1 MTNTRPKVFTGE
13 WFSRAIGT
21 MTWQKRAVA
30 SILIVLIIGIVVLTF
45 YIHLTFKDYW
55 SLDLSFENT
64 PQVKWYYEGDE
75 KPELASNA
83 IHGSQSVRLGQP
95 ALPAPKSSTS
105 RVYHEMVIPE
115 NYDRP
120 VLSFWYQI
128 CTNDSIHYSDFRAY
142 LITSTV
148 DIAGTE
154 PITAEVIKRDG
165 YRCCEDQDTAPLAGY
180 DLQWRTASYD
190 LTHLKGQTVTLVFE
204 TNNLDTE
211 YSLGIWTYVDYVQVV
226 DAGPLPAAGLHY
238 IYLPMTMRH
247 YSACDWLDEGSIC
260 DCPSGFSVLS
270 SAGQPT
276 PAPTPRPTR
285 PPTKV
290 PTPAPTPP

>member
-1 MTNTRPKVFTGE
+1 MANNRPGVFTRE
-13 WFSRAIGT
+13 WFSRAAG
-21 MTWQKRAVA
+21 MTTRQKRAIG
-30 SILIVLIIGIVVLTF
+30 ILIVLVFVTVIFVVYLLLTF
-45 YIHLTFKDYW
+45 ENCW
-55 SLDLSFENT
+55 SLDLSFEDT
-64 PQVKWYYEGDE
+64 PQVEWCYDYDGDE
-75 KPELASNA
+75 NVQLVPIAT
-83 IHGSQSVRLGQP
+83 HGSQSVRLGQP

-105 RVYHEMVIPE
+105 RVYHKMVIPE

-120 VLSFWYQI
+120 VLSFWYRI

-148 DIAGTE
+148 DILGTE

-204 TNNLDTE
+204 TNNLDADL
-211 YSLGIWTYVDYVQVV
+211 SLGIWTYVDHVEVV
-226 DAGPLPAAGLHY
+226 DVGPLPTLEPY
-238 IYLPMTMRH
+238 SITLPIAMWD
-247 YSACDWLDEGSIC
+247 YSTCDRLDEDSIC
-260 DCPSGFSVLS
+260 DCLPGVSVLS

-290 PTPAPTPP
+290 PTPP